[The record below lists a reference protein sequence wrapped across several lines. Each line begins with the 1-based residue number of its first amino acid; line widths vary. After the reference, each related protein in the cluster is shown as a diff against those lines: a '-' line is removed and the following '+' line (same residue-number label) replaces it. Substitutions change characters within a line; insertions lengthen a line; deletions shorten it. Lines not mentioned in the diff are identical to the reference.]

1 MLPPTTLRL
10 EKSGNIFTATFIRS
24 EIQCVDTRTHERG
37 QPQPRGPYAS
47 RQTLVF
53 PRRSTLRGA
62 VLFHFSDNYLYSF
75 ATVGQKIEW
84 MRANPLVCVEM
95 DEVVTSEEWV
105 SIIIFGRYQEL
116 PDTSEW
122 KKERVLAYE
131 LLQRKANWW
140 EPGYAKTIV
149 HGTERPLVPVYF
161 RIQILR
167 VTGHHSTADSTLVA
181 DATLSAIDPA
191 NMQPIHSILGA
202 LRKRLFPK

>member
-1 MLPPTTLRL
+1 MLIQELTKEDSLNLVAHMRL
-10 EKSGNIFTATFIRS
+10 GRLACS
-24 EIQCVDTRTHERG
+24 
-37 QPQPRGPYAS
+37 
-47 RQTLVF
+47 
-53 PRRSTLRGA
+53 RGA
-62 VLFHFSDNYLYSF
+62 QPYVVPSYFTYSDNYLYSF